1 MPSENFARVH
11 SHEEHLRREALA
23 VLKGN
28 SKLQLHIAVTE
39 AAMDLADVYRQWDT
53 TDEDLRVTQF
63 LGMRVTNAFCSS
75 LKLLLSGYGQN
86 AALIQRDILETI
98 FLLDLFS
105 SHRHLIEQWRCA
117 DQKAFR
123 RDFKP
128 VKVREMLD
136 KRDGNTNKKRAEMY
150 EMFSIL
156 AGHPNMNS
164 PLMMRPQKGGDIFV
178 GPFIEATALEAG
190 IGEMGRLAVQFGES
204 MAAFLPSDN
213 PVFVET
219 KSYFAGLKTHWWQ
232 TFYPNRARSKVHPA
246 TEGTG

>member
-11 SHEEHLRREALA
+11 GHEEQLRLKALTQI
-23 VLKGN
+23 KGN
-28 SKLQLHIAVTE
+28 PKLELHVAVVE
-39 AAMDLADVYRQWDT
+39 AAMDLADVYRQWPT

-86 AALIQRDILETI
+86 AALIQRDILETV
-98 FLLDLFS
+98 FLLDLFN
-105 SHRHLIEQWRCA
+105 SHRHLIERWRHA
-117 DQKAFR
+117 DKQARMKEFS
-123 RDFKP
+123 P
-128 VKVREMLD
+128 VKVREQLD
-136 KRDGNTNKKRAEMY
+136 ARDGNTTKKRAEMY

-164 PLMMRPQKGGDIFV
+164 TLMMRPQKDGDIFV

-204 MAAFLPSDN
+204 MAAFLPSDR

-219 KSYFAGLKTHWWQ
+219 KSYFAGLKMQWWQ
-232 TFYPNRARSKVHPA
+232 TFYPRRAGV
-246 TEGTG
+246 